1 MRPTN
6 PHAAANAASTYAED
20 SIINAPP
27 VKIIRL
33 LYEGAIR
40 FIDRAL
46 RSDAADPQSRF
57 VHWVGRAEDIVVELR
72 CHLARENA
80 EELADTL
87 AQLYLFVEARLLLA
101 MRERSGEPL
110 GAAREVLSTLLEA
123 WTAVEVE
130 AR

>member
-1 MRPTN
+1 MGFPN
-6 PHAAANAASTYAED
+6 PHSAASAASTYAED
-20 SIINAPP
+20 SIVNAPP

-40 FIDRAL
+40 FIDRAM
-46 RSDAADPQSRF
+46 RTDPHDPQSRF

-80 EELADTL
+80 SEIADTL
-87 AQLYLFVEARLLLA
+87 AQLYLFVEGRFVLA
-101 MRERSGEPL
+101 MRERSCEPL
-110 GAAREVLSTLLEA
+110 QAARDVLSTLLEA
-123 WTAVEVE
+123 WSAVEVE